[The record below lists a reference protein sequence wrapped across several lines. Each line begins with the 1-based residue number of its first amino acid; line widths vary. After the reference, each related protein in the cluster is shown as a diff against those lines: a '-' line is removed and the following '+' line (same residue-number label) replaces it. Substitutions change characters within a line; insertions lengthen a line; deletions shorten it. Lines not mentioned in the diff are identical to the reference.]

1 MIGSIQKKGM
11 VFYVVL
17 PVGQDPKTRKWR
29 TKWIRVGPDQREAET
44 RLAEIRRE
52 YEQGRYREDEKMTVK
67 QYLERWLEDF
77 AKISVRRS
85 THESYQWS
93 INKHLAPN
101 IGQVALQKLKPA
113 QIQKMLA
120 EMCSTKLSR
129 TSIRYVYNVLNIAL
143 NRAVKCQIL
152 AVNPCNAVEPPRKE
166 KFKATAYNR
175 EELATLLEAAKETK
189 LLLPILLAAGC
200 GLRRGEVCALR
211 WQDVMLDKEMLFVR
225 HSLDRPE
232 TGKLE
237 LLPVKTAN
245 SERAVRLP
253 DALVQ
258 ALRQVKAAQDKIKA
272 DPGAIYQDKDFIYAW
287 DDGSPVD
294 PDFLDKRFRELLAEK
309 QLKKLRFHDLR
320 HTHAT
325 MLLLEHVSI
334 KVISERLGHSSTN
347 ITQDIY
353 SHVLPEMQLE
363 AANAMERIL
372 TPAKPKPTQP
382 TPPPVQP
389 ANVINFAERV
399 AAKKKETSCA

>member
-1 MIGSIQKKGM
+1 MIGSIQKKGKIY
-11 VFYVVL
+11 YVVL
-17 PVGQDPKTRKWR
+17 PAGQDPKTRKWK
-29 TKWIRVGPDQREAET
+29 TKWVRVGPDCREAEN
-44 RLAEIRRE
+44 RLADIRRE

-67 QYLERWLEDF
+67 EYLERWLEDF

-85 THESYQWS
+85 TFESYEWS

-101 IGQVALQKLKPA
+101 IGQIPLQKLKPA
-113 QIQKMLA
+113 TIQKMLA
-120 EMCSTKLSR
+120 EMCATKLSR

-143 NRAVKCQIL
+143 NRAVKCQVL
-152 AVNPCNAVEPPRKE
+152 ATNPCNAVEPPRKE
-166 KFKATAYNR
+166 KYKATAYNR
-175 EELATLLEAAKETK
+175 EELAALLAAAKGTR

-200 GLRRGEVCALR
+200 GLRRGEVCGLR
-211 WQDVMLDKEMLFVR
+211 WQDVLLDKEMLFVR

-232 TGKLE
+232 KGKLE

-258 ALRQVKAAQDKIKA
+258 ELRQVKAAQDIIKA
-272 DPGAIYQDKDFIYAW
+272 DPKALYQDKDFIYAW

-363 AANAMERIL
+363 AASAMERIL
-372 TPAKPKPTQP
+372 TPAKPEPTQP
-382 TPPPVQP
+382 TPP
-389 ANVINFAERV
+389 AATSGKVISFAER
-399 AAKKKETSCA
+399 AAKKKQTSCA